1 MIKIL
6 VCGTNFILELFLL
19 MFDRIGSVMV
29 SVLTSSAVDRRFE
42 SRSDKTTRLAR
53 NQDNVSDWSDMSTRG
68 LLFQ

>member
-29 SVLTSSAVDRRFE
+29 SVLTWSAVDRRFE